1 MVGKQLKQLATI
13 EPPDPEDSDEEEDD
27 DEEILGKAT
36 LVLYRLIY
44 LRVTHE
50 SQEPAAIKVDTQQCI
65 ADFLHLITEVEA
77 VETRELLIEA
87 IRHSFAFLV
96 GPQLINVGEC
106 KSLIFGM
113 LPGLADPWPL
123 VGAHTNPSKPIV
135 TALQILFNA
144 IPHAEGETLTV
155 NGVFDK
161 KTAARVRA
169 LQKDQCVIAR
179 SPSLCCRGTPL
190 CLPLVVSY

>member
-1 MVGKQLKQLATI
+1 MEYA
-13 EPPDPEDSDEEEDD
+13 
-27 DEEILGKAT
+27 
-36 LVLYRLIY
+36 
-44 LRVTHE
+44 VTSSLSHC
-50 SQEPAAIKVDTQQCI
+50 QDTQQCI

-135 TALQILFNA
+135 TRLAQ
-144 IPHAEGETLTV
+144 
-155 NGVFDK
+155 
-161 KTAARVRA
+161 
-169 LQKDQCVIAR
+169 Q
-179 SPSLCCRGTPL
+179 
-190 CLPLVVSY
+190 SY